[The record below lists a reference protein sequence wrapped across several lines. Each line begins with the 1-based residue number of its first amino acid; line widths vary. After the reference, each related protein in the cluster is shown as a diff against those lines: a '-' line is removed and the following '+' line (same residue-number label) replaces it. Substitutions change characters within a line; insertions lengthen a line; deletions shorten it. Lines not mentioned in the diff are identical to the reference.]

1 MNKPEFISLGVTKQL
16 AYINRLENINSQKQR
31 LIESIS
37 HDNRVLN
44 TKLLQTKGT
53 LRSIRQY
60 LENNSTKRIEE

>member
-60 LENNSTKRIEE
+60 LANNSTKRIEE

>member
-1 MNKPEFISLGVTKQL
+1 MSKSDQ
-16 AYINRLENINSQKQR
+16 ALED

-44 TKLLQTKGT
+44 TKLLQKKGT

-60 LENNSTKRIEE
+60 LANNSTKRIEE